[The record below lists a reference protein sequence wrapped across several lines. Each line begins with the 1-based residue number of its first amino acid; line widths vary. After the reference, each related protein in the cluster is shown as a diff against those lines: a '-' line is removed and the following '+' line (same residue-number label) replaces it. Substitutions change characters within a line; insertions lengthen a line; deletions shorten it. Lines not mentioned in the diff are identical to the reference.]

1 MAGDAPQQLLLL
13 AVSIF
18 CPLAWPA
25 RGGLGHH
32 LARPPPQQ
40 GIVDSLHMGV
50 HGADFQ

>member
-32 LARPPPQQ
+32 LARTTSPTRHY
-40 GIVDSLHMGV
+40 GLLA
-50 HGADFQ
+50 HGSPWG